1 MIDELANLAPGTRV
15 LINTAAGPLLA
26 LWVRTADRRWGFAH
40 RVRVAVVEVAEDA
53 CGFTAGSRIDVAPHM
68 VLVPAAA

>member
-1 MIDELANLAPGTRV
+1 MIDELATLTPGTRV
-15 LINTAAGPLLA
+15 LIDTAAGPLLA
-26 LWVRTADRRWGFAH
+26 LWVGIRQRRWGFTH

-53 CGFTAGSRIDVAPHM
+53 YGFTTGSHIDVAPCL